1 MTGSFTSA
9 GIADTG
15 KGYVE
20 NCWINTTGTPEN
32 GVRAVFGT
40 PLASGFKRV
49 NCYYPNT
56 LTYNTESDGHGMAR
70 PMPAAAFYNGT
81 VAYDLNGFYLYKRY
95 NNTKT
100 GAGQPHTFYT
110 INADGTLSDPTTKN
124 YVENNAT
131 YCSSGIANIYATDEV
146 DYGGYVEQRYGD
158 GDFRYADGVIPETE
172 DERTLVDADGNSH
185 FYPIWPDDYFYFGQM
200 LTYNWN
206 NQRPHEDV
214 PSHIVKNSGR
224 LFTTDE
230 SNRVYRAPAYY
241 QSKTMDVAHF
251 NPAVNLVA
259 YSKPKTANDN
269 DLKTAYPNMTAID
282 FAGHNDNT
290 WTLGRAGGAPAGV
303 DLFYQPLLDENGLTS
318 ITNRDESDNLLVY
331 TPSAGEHAQT
341 YGVLTTYFVD
351 PSYDDYDDNSGY
363 RRVAAAPY
371 WTVFGHLVQ
380 NNLTA
385 TSDHLLVDKQAFNCP
400 ISYTFAPGKRMWYQR
415 MPDLY
420 VSLNKGW
427 ESVSL
432 PFTAELVSTQD
443 KGEITH
449 FYSGSRTI
457 EGSEAKIGHE
467 YWLRKYLGEKAG
479 TTITDGI
486 FTAAFNYPDAAG
498 DDKQVG
504 NTFLWDYYYSK
515 NTQKDAHTDTYQ
527 TYYET
532 GRNLEQYPLLARAE
546 PYIIGFPGKT
556 YYEFDLSGE
565 FVARNT
571 AETAPEQLDKQSIS
585 FVSVPNITI
594 AVSDDELATKS
605 VTEDGYKFVPN
616 YMSKKVEG
624 FLMNT
629 EGSRFDVT
637 PDGGLVTVPF
647 RPYFVAAPQ
656 NSAPRRSTVK
666 SILFDNEDS
675 SFAIGEDKDPS
686 SDNPGEGDLVI
697 TVRRRTIS
705 ASSTLRREADV
716 RIVNTAGITI
726 ANFTIQPGETIDTN
740 VPTAGVYIVRA
751 DGGRIQ
757 KKFGIK

>member
-1 MTGSFTSA
+1 M
-9 GIADTG
+9 
-15 KGYVE
+15 
-20 NCWINTTGTPEN
+20 
-32 GVRAVFGT
+32 
-40 PLASGFKRV
+40 
-49 NCYYPNT
+49 
-56 LTYNTESDGHGMAR
+56 
-70 PMPAAAFYNGT
+70 
-81 VAYDLNGFYLYKRY
+81 
-95 NNTKT
+95 
-100 GAGQPHTFYT
+100 
-110 INADGTLSDPTTKN
+110 
-124 YVENNAT
+124 
-131 YCSSGIANIYATDEV
+131 
-146 DYGGYVEQRYGD
+146 
-158 GDFRYADGVIPETE
+158 
-172 DERTLVDADGNSH
+172 
-185 FYPIWPDDYFYFGQM
+185 
-200 LTYNWN
+200 
-206 NQRPHEDV
+206 
-214 PSHIVKNSGR
+214 KNSGR